1 MDFYIIFKPSYNVRH
16 IGGANRDNFKHF
28 ADTPSYKS
36 ISFDPDRSA
45 HFPTGDAVSGR
56 PIPDLGG
63 ATIDP
68 TFVYIKQDEV

>member
-1 MDFYIIFKPSYNVRH
+1 MLEMYVVFKPSYDVRH

-36 ISFDPDRSA
+36 ISFDSGSSA
-45 HFPTGDAVSGR
+45 HFPTSCAVSCR

-63 ATIDP
+63 AIIDP
-68 TFVYIKQDEV
+68 TFVYTK